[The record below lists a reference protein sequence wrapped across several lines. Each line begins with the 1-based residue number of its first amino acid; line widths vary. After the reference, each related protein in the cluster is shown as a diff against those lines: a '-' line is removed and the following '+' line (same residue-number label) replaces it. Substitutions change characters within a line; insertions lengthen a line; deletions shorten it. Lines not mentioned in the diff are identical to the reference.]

1 MASRTRTRG
10 ASLTTRR
17 CLACGY
23 AGRFAQGRGGRGQF
37 GLVPHAETA
46 ERSGPLGHCPRCG
59 CDFHARPPRSYAE
72 MEGLDQA
79 DRSEIDADAQESR
92 LVERWLGFLFIAA
105 IAVIALGSL
114 SAALLAP
121 FAR

>member
-1 MASRTRTRG
+1 
-10 ASLTTRR
+10 
-17 CLACGY
+17 
-23 AGRFAQGRGGRGQF
+23 
-37 GLVPHAETA
+37 
-46 ERSGPLGHCPRCG
+46 
-59 CDFHARPPRSYAE
+59 

>member
-1 MASRTRTRG
+1 
-10 ASLTTRR
+10 
-17 CLACGY
+17 
-23 AGRFAQGRGGRGQF
+23 
-37 GLVPHAETA
+37 
-46 ERSGPLGHCPRCG
+46 
-59 CDFHARPPRSYAE
+59 
-72 MEGLDQA
+72 MEGLDEF
-79 DRSEIDADAQESR
+79 DRSAVDADALESR

>member
-23 AGRFAQGRGGRGQF
+23 AGRFAQGRGGRGLARF
-37 GLVPHAETA
+37 GSEPTA
-46 ERSGPLGHCPRCG
+46 SDRSGPLGHCPRCG

-79 DRSEIDADAQESR
+79 DRPELDADAQESR

-114 SAALLAP
+114 SAALVAP